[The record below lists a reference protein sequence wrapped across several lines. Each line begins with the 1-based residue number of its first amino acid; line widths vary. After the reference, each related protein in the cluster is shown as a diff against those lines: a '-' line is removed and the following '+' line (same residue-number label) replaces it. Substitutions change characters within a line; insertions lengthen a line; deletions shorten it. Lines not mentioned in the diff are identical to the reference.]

1 MVSQRK
7 EQEDPALNRPKRT
20 AQGYQ
25 GAGHKAQGKIQVW
38 KTRMYFAPH
47 GDHVFPLPSRDFPA
61 VRHPGQVRQSG
72 TRALLNFPEGT
83 LFYRASRDP
92 DEFIILNSNWIP
104 DLARQRRTRPE

>member
-61 VRHPGQVRQSG
+61 VRHPGQVPQSG
-72 TRALLNFPEGT
+72 TRAGIQK
-83 LFYRASRDP
+83 
-92 DEFIILNSNWIP
+92 EFIILNSNWIP
-104 DLARQRRTRPE
+104 DIARQRRTRPE